1 MNKEQLDNPFVH
13 LTNNAIQRQDKSS
26 YGTFEEANQL
36 SFEKASQI
44 LSEEGITCDF
54 YDLCEQKMM
63 PTIRLSLMS
72 VRHTLNKRQRRH
84 CFEIFGYDF
93 IIDEQLKP
101 WLIEVNT
108 NPCLEESSKLLRM
121 LLPRMIDD
129 AFKLTLD
136 QAFPAPFEELES
148 SVSSFPVQG
157 QENDENLWGA
167 QPFCTLSALV
177 LEKSSHKYKYL

>member
-1 MNKEQLDNPFVH
+1 
-13 LTNNAIQRQDKSS
+13 
-26 YGTFEEANQL
+26 
-36 SFEKASQI
+36 
-44 LSEEGITCDF
+44 
-54 YDLCEQKMM
+54 MM

-136 QAFPAPFEELES
+136 
-148 SVSSFPVQG
+148 
-157 QENDENLWGA
+157 
-167 QPFCTLSALV
+167 
-177 LEKSSHKYKYL
+177 